1 MKTVRNV
8 VVGTTLFLFLYTLMP
23 QMGFS
28 YDIIYIFFVIGS
40 LLVPYMVYVVLKDN
54 FKTKKKF
61 SEGHWYE
68 DVDKV
73 YSKSEEDF

>member
-8 VVGTTLFLFLYTLMP
+8 VLGTTLFLFLYTLMP
-23 QMGFS
+23 HMGFS

-54 FKTKKKF
+54 YKTNKKF
-61 SEGHWYE
+61 NEGHWYE

-73 YSKSEEDF
+73 YSKSKE